1 MGMAIFTKSGLFDPA
16 SRGLSVGDTV
26 DVIVVGGGQG
36 GVSANSGYAGNGGSS
51 SFGTEVTARG
61 GGVATSGWAKNGGGF
76 TFPAF
81 GNDTG
86 ASIENSQRMY
96 GSGAGYSAAYR
107 AEKFHCGA
115 AGWGA
120 AGGYADSDKTGSAGE
135 VIFGSV
141 TLASLDKIPVTVG
154 GGGGGGSYS
163 YRGSGEGA
171 SGSDGTSSGGGAGG
185 ATNLASGGAGGYDMK
200 PGGNAAADGN
210 SDRYGLAGGGGAGG
224 VVIVFW

>member
-36 GVSANSGYAGNGGSS
+36 GVASGAGYAGNGGSS

-61 GGVATSGWAKNGGGF
+61 GGVVTSGWARNGGGF

-86 ASIENSQRMY
+86 ASEENSQRLY
-96 GSGAGYSAAYR
+96 GSGNGYSAAYQ
-107 AEKFHCGA
+107 ASKWHYGA

-120 AGGYADSDKTGSAGE
+120 GGGHADSDATGSAGE

-141 TLASLDKIPVTVG
+141 TLASLDKIPITVG
-154 GGGGGGSYS
+154 GGGGGGSHSYYS
-163 YRGSGEGA
+163 SGRDA
-171 SGSDGTSSGGGAGG
+171 SGADGTSSGGGAGG
-185 ATNLASGGAGGYDMK
+185 ATNLATGGAGGYDMK
-200 PGGNAAADGN
+200 PGENAVASGN
-210 SDRYGLAGGGGAGG
+210 SNQYGVAGGGGAGG